1 MNTHRTPIRTSIS
14 AALLLALAAVAANV
28 AVAAPVSSPHADLS
42 PAEVVQAQLQG
53 FQSNSD
59 ENQGIALAYRFAS
72 PGNRVLTGPVER
84 FTKMLVAAYPELLNH
99 RNARIVKQQV
109 ENDFAVIAVV
119 VESADLE
126 IFNYIF
132 RLSKQTEAQTRGSCT
147 GCWMTDSVFR
157 ESAGSII

>member
-1 MNTHRTPIRTSIS
+1 M
-14 AALLLALAAVAANV
+14 
-28 AVAAPVSSPHADLS
+28 
-42 PAEVVQAQLQG
+42 QAQLQG

-119 VESADLE
+119 VESADLK